1 MSAAKSMSPP
11 AKSLARRRWLI
22 PAAAVLLAM
31 LCIGGI
37 ILAFHW
43 PFSAQNITQSIQEDW
58 PGKITVQR
66 FHRTYFPHP
75 GCVLENVA
83 LTRGSTPS
91 DTLLV
96 AIQKVT
102 IAANYHD
109 LLLRPGYVSTI
120 TLEGLKISIPTEKP
134 QDQPKPQ
141 QPSNSVNSS
150 VRLGEVFTKDALLEI
165 AQEGDAPLKFEIHR
179 LTLKSIT
186 NSGPMSYDL
195 AMRNAQPPGEIR
207 AAGKLGPLD
216 TQHRDGIPLSG
227 SYTFDQADLGIFDG
241 IAGTLSAKGE
251 FHGVLGKIE
260 TQGTT
265 DTPNFEVTRSKH
277 PLPLR
282 AKFSATVD
290 GTGGDTIL
298 HSVDA
303 TFLRTAV
310 HVEGSV
316 AGKPGQPGKTT
327 TLNITVRDGHVDDVL
342 RLFVKESKPP
352 MDGTLN
358 FHTHVVWASGNHPFI
373 KKVALQGEFDIAHAQ
388 WENPDRQTRLNEL
401 SKRASGK
408 KKDEPTESVTA
419 DIKGAATMTGGIAKL
434 SDVSF
439 KIPGAEVTAHGTY
452 NLEDTRI
459 DFHGDL
465 KTNSSISNET
475 TGVKAVLLKPLDPL
489 FKRKHV
495 GAVVPVA
502 ATGTYANPQFG
513 LALPGK

>member
-1 MSAAKSMSPP
+1 MMSAPTKSTNT
-11 AKSLARRRWLI
+11 RRWLL
-22 PAAAVLLAM
+22 PASLILLAL
-31 LCIGGI
+31 LCIGGVV
-37 ILAFHW
+37 LAFHW
-43 PFSAQNITQSIQEDW
+43 PFSAQNITESIQQDW

-66 FHRTYFPHP
+66 FRRTYFPHP

-83 LTRGSTPS
+83 LSRGTTAA

-96 AIQKVT
+96 AIQKLT

-109 LLLRPGYVSTI
+109 LLLRAGYVSTI
-120 TLEGLKISIPTEKP
+120 TLEGLKISIPLEKP
-134 QDQPKPQ
+134 QDPPKPRQ
-141 QPSNSVNSS
+141 SSSSSNSS
-150 VRLGEVFTKDALLEI
+150 VRLGEVFTKDAVLEI
-165 AQEGDAPLKFEIHR
+165 AQEGDGPLMFEIHR

-186 NSGPMSYDL
+186 NDSPASYDL

-207 AAGKLGPLD
+207 SHGKLGPLD
-216 TQHRDGIPLSG
+216 IQNLDNVSLSG
-227 SYTFDQADLGIFDG
+227 SYTFDQADLGVFGG

-265 DTPNFEVTRSKH
+265 DTPDFEVTHSKH
-277 PLPLR
+277 AVPLKT
-282 AKFSATVD
+282 KFAATVD

-303 TFLRTAV
+303 TFLGTAA
-310 HVEGSV
+310 HVEGTV
-316 AGKPGQPGKTT
+316 AGKHGHPGKTV
-327 TLNITVRDGHVDDVL
+327 TLNITVRNGHVDDVL

-352 MDGTLN
+352 MEGSINL
-358 FHTHVVWASGNHPFI
+358 HTHVVWASGSRPFI
-373 KKVALQGEFDIAHAQ
+373 KKVALQGEFEIEHGQ
-388 WENPDRQTRLNEL
+388 WENADRQASLNEL

-408 KKDEPTESVTA
+408 KKDQPAENVTA
-419 DIKGAATMTGGIAKL
+419 DIKGAAVMTGGIAKL

-452 NLEDTRI
+452 NLEDTKI

-465 KTNSSISNET
+465 KSEASISAET
-475 TGVKAVLLKPLDPL
+475 SGAKAILLKPLDPL
-489 FKRKHV
+489 FKRKHA

-502 ATGTYANPQFG
+502 ATGTYSNPQFG